1 MISLDQPI
9 LFGLVAVLVF
19 VLGIVSALD
28 AIMKA
33 RTSQGAIAWAVIL
46 VTLPYLA
53 LPLYWFFGQRRFHG
67 YVRAR
72 KSGDRE
78 VHHLAEN
85 LARYVPNLNGT
96 LPNDRAAIQAV
107 EKLANCP
114 FTGHNEAALLIDGK
128 ATFEAIFDGIEGAQD
143 YILVQFYIVR
153 ADNIGLALQERLIR
167 KAKAGVRV
175 YFLYDKIGS
184 RRLSGSYLTALRDAG
199 VEVSSFKATK
209 SRRSRSQ
216 INFRNHR
223 KIVVVDGR
231 AAFVGGH
238 NVGDENLGGHPRF
251 GPWRDTHVRI
261 EGPAVQGVQL
271 SFLEDWYWAT
281 HTVPHL
287 HFVPKPA
294 PDGDKKV
301 LVLPSGPA
309 DDFETYNL
317 FVVQAILA
325 ATQRLWIVS
334 PYFVPDTDVMAALK
348 LAGLRGLDVRI
359 MLPNKSDNLLVD
371 LATYSYFRPLN
382 RAGIKIYRF
391 REGFLHQKVIL
402 IDDDVATVGTANMD
416 NRSFRLNFE
425 ITIIVLD
432 RLFAR
437 EVEGMLEADF
447 SRSEQF
453 DMAELDRRPFH
464 FKLAIQTARLLAPVL

>member
-1 MISLDQPI
+1 M
-9 LFGLVAVLVF
+9 
-19 VLGIVSALD
+19 
-28 AIMKA
+28 
-33 RTSQGAIAWAVIL
+33 
-46 VTLPYLA
+46 
-53 LPLYWFFGQRRFHG
+53 
-67 YVRAR
+67 
-72 KSGDRE
+72 
-78 VHHLAEN
+78 
-85 LARYVPNLNGT
+85 
-96 LPNDRAAIQAV
+96 
-107 EKLANCP
+107 
-114 FTGHNEAALLIDGK
+114 
-128 ATFEAIFDGIEGAQD
+128 
-143 YILVQFYIVR
+143 
-153 ADNIGLALQERLIR
+153 IR

-184 RRLSGSYLTALRDAG
+184 HRLSVSYVAALRDAG
-199 VEVSSFKATK
+199 IEISHFKATK
-209 SRRSRSQ
+209 GWRSRSQ

-223 KIVVVDGR
+223 KVVVVDGR
-231 AAFVGGH
+231 TAYVGGH
-238 NVGDENLGGHPRF
+238 NVGDEYLGCHPRF
-251 GPWRDTHVRI
+251 GPWRDTHIRI

-281 HTVPHL
+281 HTVPQL

-294 PDGDKKV
+294 PDGEKKV

-309 DDFETYNL
+309 DDFETFNL

-359 MLPNKSDNLLVD
+359 MLPKKSDNLLVD
-371 LATYSYFRPLN
+371 FATYSYFASLD

-432 RLFAR
+432 RIFAR

-447 SRSEQF
+447 SRSDQF